1 MMDDILIF
9 EESSEEHDA
18 RVRAV
23 FRRLGDNSV
32 TLNFEKC
39 EFAKSIITYLGQVG
53 SAEGIRADQSKVQAI

>member
-18 RVRAV
+18 RVSAV

-39 EFAKSIITYLGQVG
+39 EFAKSSITYLGQVG
-53 SAEGIRADQSKVQAI
+53 SADGIRADPSKVQAI